1 MKTFKVIALSV
12 GADSNKI
19 FRAGEIVSADAW
31 QPGRAEELVKQGFL
45 EPCDEVED
53 PAPVIIEEEVK
64 AEVPEPVLSDPL
76 SDIKSLD
83 TKVPKSKAVK
93 K

>member
-19 FRAGEIVSADAW
+19 FRAGEIVSAEAW
-31 QPGRAEELVKQGFL
+31 RPGRAEELVKQGFL
-45 EPCDEVED
+45 EPCDETED
-53 PAPVIIEEEVK
+53 SAPVTIEEELTD
-64 AEVPEPVLSDPL
+64 EFPDPVLSEPI
-76 SDIKSLD
+76 SDIKSPD